1 MSSRLQCAF
10 HSSQAQQLHQPK
22 IAVPERHFHELRT
35 GFDKITAVISND
47 IKTWA
52 ATISPRVVQ
61 ISPQRMDPWIR
72 YMFLHENHITS
83 TIQMQVNILS
93 YMDPKRD
100 IQLGLDLA
108 GVFSPTWKKNLSY
121 HQFWQVKYTIN
132 LSFPWGKWLRFTS
145 MAFMS
150 CEGPSKCCVSSGK
163 NPKPVAHLL
172 VIYIWNICCYLIED
186 GIEVYPQKESGV

>member
-1 MSSRLQCAF
+1 MVFTRKRWGFSMGYAAMLVSGRVCMSSRLQCAF

-83 TIQMQVNILS
+83 TIQM
-93 YMDPKRD
+93 
-100 IQLGLDLA
+100 
-108 GVFSPTWKKNLSY
+108 
-121 HQFWQVKYTIN
+121 
-132 LSFPWGKWLRFTS
+132 
-145 MAFMS
+145 
-150 CEGPSKCCVSSGK
+150 
-163 NPKPVAHLL
+163 
-172 VIYIWNICCYLIED
+172 
-186 GIEVYPQKESGV
+186 